1 MKTQAERLTIVES
14 KIDDAGRVLSPLML
28 GGSGDTLLV
37 EIAVHDAL
45 NALASAML
53 EVGLLQM
60 ETEDTTSKGATS

>member
-1 MKTQAERLTIVES
+1 MKTQAERLAIVED
-14 KIDDAGRVLSPLML
+14 KIDEAGRVLSPLL
-28 GGSGDTLLV
+28 AQHRLADTV
-37 EIAVHDAL
+37 AAIAVHDAL